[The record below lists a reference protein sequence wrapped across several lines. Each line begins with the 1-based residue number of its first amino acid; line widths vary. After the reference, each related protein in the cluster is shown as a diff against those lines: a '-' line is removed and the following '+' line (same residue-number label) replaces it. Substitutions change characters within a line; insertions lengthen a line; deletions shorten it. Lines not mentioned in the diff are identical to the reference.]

1 MNNFY
6 GILKITEISDIIID
20 YYNKCKFS
28 YEIIC
33 IDKDIKFKIVCN
45 EKFIEKIYSKLE
57 VGRNIFVYGKIKID
71 EEDLYVLP
79 YELVL

>member
-33 IDKDIKFKIVCN
+33 IDNETIFKIKCN
-45 EKFIEKIYSKLE
+45 ERFIPNIYSKLKI
-57 VGRNIFVYGKIKID
+57 GKNIIIYGNVIYTNGN
-71 EEDLYVLP
+71 LYVLP
-79 YELVL
+79 QELVV